1 MYSKTEATQLQQ
13 AFWTTFGQYM
23 APVQSTEGLP
33 TNWINYKTGLK
44 NVYFRMEADARRAS
58 IGIELTEPDAGIRA
72 LFFEQF
78 EELKPL
84 LHEALGETWTWEAA
98 ATDVHGLPMSRIYEE
113 LAPVNL
119 FSRDDWPTL
128 ISFFKPRLMALDAFW
143 SDAQYTFEA
152 LK

>member
-44 NVYFRMEADARRAS
+44 NVYFRMEADAHRAS

>member
-1 MYSKTEATQLQQ
+1 MYSRTEATQLRQ

-44 NVYFRMEADARRAS
+44 NVYFRMEADARCAS

-119 FSRDDWPTL
+119 FSRDDWPAL